1 MFRGANQITKPWKSS
16 PRPIGISSS
25 SHLREKLYLKFRE
38 KIRKIFLFLSQGIK
52 KGKFCQ
58 FLKILSPSIYRNV
71 IREDFRIFDLE
82 ISSSS
87 RVSRASKRFRFN
99 F

>member
-1 MFRGANQITKPWKSS
+1 MFRGANQVTKPWKSS

-58 FLKILSPSIYRNV
+58 F
-71 IREDFRIFDLE
+71 
-82 ISSSS
+82 
-87 RVSRASKRFRFN
+87 
-99 F
+99 